1 MVKGLEL
8 FRDHFREYAD
18 CYLLIGGTASYL
30 ALREEGLDFRA
41 TKDLDIILCIEVLD
55 GRFLAAFWEFVKTG
69 GYARQEQATG
79 ARTYYRFQKPSDP
92 AYPHMLELFSRRPD
106 GISVPAGM
114 DLTPIPTDSNLSS
127 LSATLIDDTY
137 YHWVMAG
144 RRHTSGVPTVGA
156 QHLIPLKARAYLDL
170 RARRERGEPV
180 DSRDVKK
187 HRNDILRLAQ
197 LLTPTP
203 IDDVPAAARADLRAF
218 LDALDLSAN
227 DLKNLKVA
235 FRTPEEITRLL
246 AEAYALTSRS
256 SG

>member
-1 MVKGLEL
+1 
-8 FRDHFREYAD
+8 
-18 CYLLIGGTASYL
+18 
-30 ALREEGLDFRA
+30 
-41 TKDLDIILCIEVLD
+41 
-55 GRFLAAFWEFVKTG
+55 
-69 GYARQEQATG
+69 
-79 ARTYYRFQKPSDP
+79 
-92 AYPHMLELFSRRPD
+92 MLELFSRTPD

-114 DLTPIPTDSNLSS
+114 DLTPIPTDSDLSS
-127 LSATLIDDTY
+127 LSAILLDDTY

-144 RRHTSGVPTVGA
+144 RHHTSGVPTVGA

-203 IDDVPAAARADLRAF
+203 IDDVPAAARADVRAF
-218 LDALDLSAN
+218 LDALDLSAG

-235 FRTPEEITRLL
+235 FRTPEEVTRLL
-246 AEAYALTSRS
+246 ETAYALTGRPQ
-256 SG
+256 G